1 MSTEATDSTREW
13 LVAARAEL
21 GLEESAEGDQGLDAA
36 RDLAELVADNVD
48 GSGTSVATSTVFL
61 LGVAAG
67 RASDPGV
74 AAHDFTEKLAAL
86 AKSWNADTDRG
97 EAPNDQA
104 RRA

>member
-1 MSTEATDSTREW
+1 MTSETTDSGQEW
-13 LVAARAEL
+13 LLAARGEL
-21 GLEESAEGDQGLDAA
+21 GLEEAAEGDQGLNAA
-36 RDLAELVADNVD
+36 QKLAELVADNVD

-61 LGVAAG
+61 LGIAAG
-67 RASDPGV
+67 RAADPAV